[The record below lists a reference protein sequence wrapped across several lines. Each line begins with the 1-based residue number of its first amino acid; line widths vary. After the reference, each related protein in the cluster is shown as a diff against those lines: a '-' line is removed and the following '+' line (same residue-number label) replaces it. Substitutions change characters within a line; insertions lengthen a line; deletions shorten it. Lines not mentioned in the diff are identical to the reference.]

1 MIMKNKVLLLL
12 AVLLLSAPLLRADD
26 IPQAKAR
33 AAAEVFF
40 AKCGVETR
48 NGSALTMIGTDLTT
62 EPTRSGQNA
71 AWYVFNRQ
79 GGGFVIISGLDAAY
93 PVLGYSLEH
102 TFCPLEEMPS
112 HMKEWMDLYRDQINE
127 RRTSGKPATK
137 EELARWDDAFT
148 MTRVEGAPATLDLQT
163 ADWGQGSPFNRF
175 CPLDS
180 AGKKSIVGC
189 VATAISEVMY
199 FFKQPAHGTGTLP
212 QYTKKGIT
220 VGPVELGEEYQ
231 WDKMLPKYKSV
242 SYTDEQADAVAT
254 LCYHVGVMCKMG
266 YGSGASSAS
275 TATGVEGLLQYMGY
289 DKATV
294 RHSRNYTTTE
304 EWRALLRGQLEEGY
318 PVLFAGNSGSAGHA
332 FVVDGYDD
340 AGRFLINF
348 GWNASSN
355 GYYQLDAFG
364 SYTISQ
370 TAYLGVRPDAGGSYQ
385 PHFYLRPTTQSG
397 VVYNGLILTG
407 GTLATGSTFTLRF
420 GAVMNHGYAAAGC
433 KINFAHTDRNGNIK
447 SMMRSSDISISSL
460 SDGYY
465 TWWSSNQSLT
475 VTKPIER
482 GDKIVPM
489 YRLTSD
495 SDQWYRFG
503 YSQNESFT
511 PEIMMHLRDYT
522 SLAYDKAARTFTV
535 ETFAN
540 TEWTLYDAL
549 DQHVDNGSVP
559 ASGSSF
565 SLKCAN
571 YPSGTYRLN
580 LTLGTQT
587 ADITLTF

>member
-1 MIMKNKVLLLL
+1 MKLKVLFVFAATLLL
-12 AVLLLSAPLLRADD
+12 AAPLLRADD
-26 IPQAKAR
+26 IPQARAR
-33 AAAEVFF
+33 AAAEMFF
-40 AKCGVETR
+40 SKCGVETR
-48 NGSALTMIGTDLTT
+48 TSALTLLGTDLTT
-62 EPTRSGQNA
+62 EPTRSGRNA

-127 RRTSGKPATK
+127 RRASGKPAT
-137 EELARWDDAFT
+137 EAELARWQEAFT
-148 MTRVEGAPATLDLQT
+148 LTRGETAPATLDLKT
-163 ADWGQGSPFNRF
+163 ADWGQGSPFNRY
-175 CPLDS
+175 CPIDS
-180 AGKKSIVGC
+180 AGKRSIVGC

-199 FFKQPAHGTGTLP
+199 FFKKPAHGTGTLP
-212 QYTKKGIT
+212 QYSKKGIT
-220 VGPVELGEEYQ
+220 VGPVELGEEYL
-231 WDKMLPKYKSV
+231 WDKMLTKYKDV
-242 SYTDEQADAVAT
+242 SYTDEQANAVAT

-266 YGSGASSAS
+266 YSSSASSAS

-294 RHSRNYTTTE
+294 RHSRSYTSTE

-332 FVVDGYDD
+332 FVVDGYDE

-370 TAYLGVRPDAGGSYQ
+370 TAYLGVRPDAGGSYT
-385 PHFYLRPTTQSG
+385 PHFCLRPTTQSG
-397 VVYNGLILTG
+397 VKYNGLILTG

-420 GAVMNHGYAAAGC
+420 GAVLNEGYAAAGC

-460 SDGYY
+460 SNGYF
-465 TWWSSNQSLT
+465 TWWSANQSLT

-482 GDKIVPM
+482 GDKVVPM
-489 YRLTSD
+489 YRLSSD
-495 SDQWYRFG
+495 SNDWLRFS
-503 YSQNESFT
+503 YNQDESFT
-511 PEIMMHLRDYT
+511 PEIYMHLRDYT
-522 SLAYDKAARTFTV
+522 SLSYDKASGTFTLT
-535 ETFAN
+535 TFGN
-540 TEWTLYDAL
+540 TQWTLYDAL
-549 DQHVDNGSVP
+549 DQQVDNGSVP
-559 ASGSSF
+559 ASGNSF
-565 SLKCAN
+565 TLKCSD

>member
-1 MIMKNKVLLLL
+1 MKQKVLFVFAATLLL
-12 AVLLLSAPLLRADD
+12 AAPLLRADD
-26 IPQAKAR
+26 IPQARAR
-33 AAAEVFF
+33 AAAEMFF
-40 AKCGVETR
+40 SKCGVETR
-48 NGSALTMIGTDLTT
+48 ASALTLLGTDLTT
-62 EPTRSGQNA
+62 EPTRSGRNA

-79 GGGFVIISGLDAAY
+79 GGGFVIISGMDAAY

-127 RRTSGKPATK
+127 RRASGKPAT
-137 EELARWDDAFT
+137 EAELARWQEAFT
-148 MTRVEGAPATLDLQT
+148 LTRGETAPATLDLKT
-163 ADWGQGSPFNRF
+163 ADWGQGSPFNRY
-175 CPLDS
+175 CPIDS
-180 AGKKSIVGC
+180 AGKRSIVGC

-199 FFKQPAHGTGTLP
+199 FFKKPAHGTGTLP
-212 QYTKKGIT
+212 QYSKKGIT
-220 VGPVELGEEYQ
+220 VGPVELGEEYL
-231 WDKMLPKYKSV
+231 WDKMLTKYKDV
-242 SYTDEQADAVAT
+242 SYTDEQANAVAT

-266 YGSGASSAS
+266 YSSSASSAS

-294 RHSRNYTTTE
+294 RHSRSYTSTE

-332 FVVDGYDD
+332 FVVDGYDE

-370 TAYLGVRPDAGGSYQ
+370 TAYLGVRPDAGGSYT
-385 PHFYLRPTTQSG
+385 PHFCLRPTTQSG
-397 VVYNGLILTG
+397 VKYNGLILTG

-420 GAVMNHGYAAAGC
+420 GAVLNEGYAAAGC

-460 SDGYY
+460 SNGYF
-465 TWWSSNQSLT
+465 TWWSANQSLT

-482 GDKIVPM
+482 GDKVVPM
-489 YRLTSD
+489 YRLSSD
-495 SDQWYRFG
+495 SNDWLRFS
-503 YSQNESFT
+503 YNQDESFS
-511 PEIMMHLRDYT
+511 PEIYMHLRDYT
-522 SLAYDKAARTFTV
+522 SLSYDKASGTFTLT
-535 ETFAN
+535 TFGN
-540 TEWTLYDAL
+540 TQWTLYDAL
-549 DQHVDNGSVP
+549 DQQVDNGSVP

-565 SLKCAN
+565 TLKCSD